1 MNRLYDNTD
10 SGNGYKVRLFL
21 TQLGLPF
28 ERIELDTERGETRT
42 PDFLA
47 RNPNGKIPL
56 LELADG
62 RRLAESDA
70 ILFYLAEGT
79 SYLPTDRFERA
90 QVLQWMFFEQYS
102 HEPNIAV
109 ARHWLRHLEITP
121 ERRSALTQ
129 KQKQGHA
136 ALAVM
141 ERHLTGRTFFV
152 ADRYTIADIALY
164 AYTHVADQGGF
175 DLTPYPE
182 IRTWLGRIA
191 TQPGWIAMLP
201 TD

>member
-1 MNRLYDNTD
+1 
-10 SGNGYKVRLFL
+10 
-21 TQLGLPF
+21 
-28 ERIELDTERGETRT
+28 
-42 PDFLA
+42 
-47 RNPNGKIPL
+47 
-56 LELADG
+56 
-62 RRLAESDA
+62 
-70 ILFYLAEGT
+70 
-79 SYLPTDRFERA
+79 
-90 QVLQWMFFEQYS
+90 VLQWMFFEQYS

-201 TD
+201 AD

>member
-1 MNRLYDNTD
+1 MIRLYDNTD

-201 TD
+201 AD

>member
-109 ARHWLRHLEITP
+109 ARHWLRHLEMTP

-201 TD
+201 AD

>member
-10 SGNGYKVRLFL
+10 SGDGYKVRLFL

-201 TD
+201 AD

>member
-136 ALAVM
+136 ALTVM

-201 TD
+201 AD